1 MHISFSP
8 PQAYMNVEEWPVDF
22 VLAYVK
28 DLVGPRLW
36 VDHEALQTFV
46 SNVSSGLV
54 PLGSI
59 DRQYA

>member
-1 MHISFSP
+1 
-8 PQAYMNVEEWPVDF
+8 MNVEEWPVDF